1 MEALL
6 QHLSRLWESL
16 VLFSQSNAWFAPIVS
31 ILVALLAIGRRVV
44 RRFGQRVLTQ
54 IEEKLNP
61 KADRLADRLVELPE
75 TWIAVQGFR
84 RRYDQSL
91 VYALRDFR
99 VQGLKTRG
107 AFVLDLQKVFVP
119 LRVAP
124 ESIDKIPSALLSVKE
139 AGKDFSIWD
148 FLAAIDAQ
156 PAFRRLVVL
165 GPPGSGKS
173 TLLERLT
180 LTYAQ
185 NTQRQQHRQAPNLTP
200 ILVYLRDV
208 RETVGSENPPSL
220 PALLEQQ
227 DTIRKLN
234 PPTGWFETR
243 LQQGKCLVMLDG
255 LDEVADA
262 SQRQQVS
269 RWVAQQMQT
278 YPKSCFILTS
288 RPFGY
293 KTAPLEQVTSIEVQP
308 FNLTQMQQ
316 FVNNWYLQN
325 EIMSRLGKDDPG
337 VRQVAAAK
345 ANDLIRRIQHNPPLA
360 VMALNPLLL
369 TMIAT
374 VHCYRGALPGR
385 RVELYAEICD
395 VLLGRRQEAKG
406 MPDRLTAA
414 QKQTVLQV
422 LALKGMQRNTRE
434 FKLVTACLLIRQRLE
449 TVAGSGADPEQFI
462 RQIENI
468 SGLLVER
475 EQGIYEFAHKS
486 FQEYLAAVQT
496 KEIHQEMLLARHI
509 DDPWWEETIRL
520 YAAQTNAS
528 YLIQTAIDRNTVG
541 ALTIAYD
548 CLQEGLSIDAKIRRA
563 LETTLEEGLE
573 STDPEIFKLAAE
585 VKLSRRLK
593 NLLRIDEKT
602 EIDMSY
608 ITCAEYQL
616 FIDEKQ
622 LEWRSPGRFWSGE
635 SHQPDHWQSYR
646 FAPGNANEPILGV
659 RASDAIEFCRWL
671 TARSGVLGDVYE
683 ESGSLISVGAT
694 RFRLPKDMEV
704 QEYVP
709 IQQARIGCWAQDD
722 ESIFIKIDAIQ
733 LQVWEQILTESLTT
747 DLAHAVSLF
756 GLPSEVFSFACAI
769 IPRISLNSSLNF
781 DLVLEFELQLEQIIN
796 DLTGNLAKI
805 DRSYSSSRNLCV
817 AISYCVH
824 NYSVYLEDFNLVI
837 NLMDYR
843 DCEIDDYI
851 TKVRPFLALLL
862 AAYCLLVDEYEK
874 NSRISRLQITH
885 HVFQFLNRITAGFEK
900 LKQQLLYRA
909 LNLKLKESKIAK
921 RNEILMLYTL
931 ITLLNERRS
940 QNLPAWEGIRIVR
953 EQI

>member
-124 ESIDKIPSALLSVKE
+124 ESIDKIPSAMLQVKE
-139 AGKDFSIWD
+139 ADKDFSIWD

-227 DTIRKLN
+227 DMIRKLN

-541 ALTIAYD
+541 ALMIAYD

-573 STDPEIFKLAAE
+573 STDPEIFKLAA
-585 VKLSRRLK
+585 
-593 NLLRIDEKT
+593 
-602 EIDMSY
+602 
-608 ITCAEYQL
+608 
-616 FIDEKQ
+616 
-622 LEWRSPGRFWSGE
+622 
-635 SHQPDHWQSYR
+635 
-646 FAPGNANEPILGV
+646 
-659 RASDAIEFCRWL
+659 
-671 TARSGVLGDVYE
+671 
-683 ESGSLISVGAT
+683 
-694 RFRLPKDMEV
+694 
-704 QEYVP
+704 
-709 IQQARIGCWAQDD
+709 
-722 ESIFIKIDAIQ
+722 
-733 LQVWEQILTESLTT
+733 
-747 DLAHAVSLF
+747 
-756 GLPSEVFSFACAI
+756 
-769 IPRISLNSSLNF
+769 
-781 DLVLEFELQLEQIIN
+781 
-796 DLTGNLAKI
+796 
-805 DRSYSSSRNLCV
+805 
-817 AISYCVH
+817 
-824 NYSVYLEDFNLVI
+824 
-837 NLMDYR
+837 
-843 DCEIDDYI
+843 
-851 TKVRPFLALLL
+851 
-862 AAYCLLVDEYEK
+862 
-874 NSRISRLQITH
+874 
-885 HVFQFLNRITAGFEK
+885 
-900 LKQQLLYRA
+900 
-909 LNLKLKESKIAK
+909 
-921 RNEILMLYTL
+921 
-931 ITLLNERRS
+931 
-940 QNLPAWEGIRIVR
+940 
-953 EQI
+953 